1 MNQLIKKFCVI
12 AIFLLLICGGKQNLN
27 AANGKVKAK
36 ETHQTMVGFG
46 AAIAWGENDVVS
58 NGKRDELYNLLFN
71 DLGLDIL
78 RLRNIYRGSVSS
90 ISTATKTL
98 VNKMYEVSP
107 FRPKILMSSWTPP
120 SNIKSNN
127 SLNGGGNATLKKD
140 TNGKFMYGEFAKY
153 WADALKA
160 YKSLGIEPDYIS
172 IQNEPSYDATWE
184 SCRFDP
190 NESSTIAGYKQ
201 ALDSVYAALQRENLH
216 PKILAAEEHGI
227 GYNTFQNYTNAFDRS
242 KVDGYCYHLYH
253 GGTGTAESISP
264 DTFTPNLTTIA
275 NNYKDKPHW
284 QTEFDRGDWFQ
295 TVWLMHNCLVYGNVS
310 AYLWWE
316 LTWGS
321 GGKPLILLWWSGYEI
336 QKIYWAF
343 RQFSKYVDEG
353 WKRVTTESDDNNLKV
368 SAFVNPENNKLT
380 VVIINTG
387 TQGASMSFDIQD
399 FNASSGIAV
408 RTSNTEN
415 GVVVDSN
422 YTGKTSMEFPVRSI
436 TTLSLSG
443 DAVEVLDQETSIPN
457 QYALSQN
464 YPNPFNPST
473 NISYQLPKAGYVSL
487 KVYDLLGREVSTLVN
502 EFQQPGI
509 YNSAFNILNSAFASG
524 VYFYTLNVDN
534 SFVQTKKMILL
545 R

>member
-1 MNQLIKKFCVI
+1 VI

-120 SNIKSNN
+120 SDIKSNN

-140 TNGKFMYGEFAKY
+140 ANGKYMYGAFAKY
-153 WADALKA
+153 WVDALKA

-172 IQNEPSYDATWE
+172 LQNELSYDTSQWE

-190 NESSTIAGYKQ
+190 TERDTIAGYKQ
-201 ALDSVYAALQRENLH
+201 ALDSVYAALQKENLY
-216 PKILAAEEHGI
+216 PKILGAEEHGI

-264 DTFTPNLTTIA
+264 DTFNPNLTTIA

-353 WKRVTTESDDNNLKV
+353 WKRVTTESDNNNLKV
-368 SAFVNPENNKLT
+368 SAFINPENNKLT

-387 TQGASMSFDIQD
+387 TQSASMSFDIQD

-422 YTGKTSMEFPVRSI
+422 YTGKTSMEFPARSI

-443 DAVEVLDQETSIPN
+443 DAVGVLDQETSIPN
-457 QYALSQN
+457 EYTLSQN

-502 EFQQPGI
+502 EFQQPGT
-509 YNSAFNILNSAFASG
+509 YNSAFSSASGGQVLNSAFASG

-534 SFVQTKKMILL
+534 NFVQTKKMILL